1 VPPSFCP
8 ITIINTTARSETPFP
23 SSSSSFFF
31 FYFTHFSS
39 TYLLYSTMNSG
50 EWIIIHSPLVTPNKN
65 VVFDSPVRGRKWKEK
80 VTLPL
85 PRKQPLNSLGCN
97 NASLSEAKPNYMQA
111 PWLLCEER
119 VRRKERVR
127 RNERK
132 PWKVNELE
140 GSIATTEKEKK
151 KTERKKK
158 NNQQD
163 LH

>member
-1 VPPSFCP
+1 
-8 ITIINTTARSETPFP
+8 
-23 SSSSSFFF
+23 
-31 FYFTHFSS
+31 
-39 TYLLYSTMNSG
+39 
-50 EWIIIHSPLVTPNKN
+50 
-65 VVFDSPVRGRKWKEK
+65 
-80 VTLPL
+80 
-85 PRKQPLNSLGCN
+85 
-97 NASLSEAKPNYMQA
+97 MQA

-140 GSIATTEKEKK
+140 GPIAATEKEKK